1 MKIKY
6 LLDENL
12 PSFYQV
18 QLLRLQSN
26 LTVWMIG
33 NPGLPPRGTKDP
45 DILLWCERNNFILVT
60 SNRSSMPV
68 HLTEHLSQ
76 GRHIPGI
83 FVLRPRAE
91 IGEIIDNLIFIAL
104 AAEENEFQDQII
116 HIPLR

>member
-1 MKIKY
+1 
-6 LLDENL
+6 
-12 PSFYQV
+12 
-18 QLLRLQSN
+18 
-26 LTVWMIG
+26 MIG

-60 SNRSSMPV
+60 NNRSSMPV
-68 HLTEHLSQ
+68 HLTDHLSQ